1 MRIFEWDDYRK
12 FASELAQC
20 DEKSYLAEARL
31 RTAVSRA
38 YYSQFLRARYLF
50 GSPEQ
55 PHLNLIK
62 HLQDSNTRLIK
73 SVGLK
78 LKTLHDL
85 RIQAD
90 YEELFPHPKD
100 AAEQAIDIADDI
112 FSTLN
117 ILDSK

>member
-1 MRIFEWDDYRK
+1 
-12 FASELAQC
+12 L
-20 DEKSYLAEARL
+20 
-31 RTAVSRA
+31 V
-38 YYSQFLRARYLF
+38 
-50 GSPEQ
+50 
-55 PHLNLIK
+55 
-62 HLQDSNTRLIK
+62 K

-112 FSTLN
+112 FNTLN
-117 ILDSK
+117 VLDSK